1 MKKKY
6 FNTKKEAQKAKYERL
21 QNGEQGLQVF
31 KMPKETRKSGKF
43 AVCTE
48 IEYLNTY

>member
-21 QNGEQGLQVF
+21 QNVEQGLQVF
-31 KMPKETRKSGKF
+31 KMPKGTRKSGKF